1 MSSSSISKTP
11 TFAITQFCAMTRRL
25 KPILLLLL
33 PLLLLLA
40 FLSIRVGSLFDDPT
54 STVLLAR
61 HDELLGAR
69 IAADGQWR
77 FPHNQLVPQKFEKC
91 IIAFEDK
98 RFFYHPGID
107 PLAVIRAL
115 RSNIKAKANVSG
127 GSTITMQVIRL
138 SRKGKPRTIGEKL
151 VEAVMASR
159 LEVRFS
165 KKEILSLY
173 ASNAPFGGNVVGLDA
188 AAWRYFGRNATELS
202 WAEAATL
209 AVLPNAPSMIH
220 PGRNRELLMQK
231 RNLLLER
238 LMKNKTI
245 SVEDYDLALL
255 ETLPGQPLSL
265 PMDAFH
271 LLERMHLAQ
280 PGTIV
285 HSTLQAGLQSNTNRI
300 VNNYVAQYRSNQV
313 HNAAAL
319 IIDNRSGEVIAYT
332 GNVFDPGN
340 MVPGAMVDV
349 ITAPRSGGSIL
360 KPFLFAGMLDE
371 GLMGEKTLVADYP
384 FQTPGFNPQNFD
396 RSFDGAVPAYRALQ
410 RSLNVPAVRMLQQF
424 GVERFY
430 FLMQQLGMRTLK
442 QPPSHYGLSLILG
455 GAESTLWDVTAM
467 YARLSRV
474 LTNFS
479 QYDGLYH
486 PDDMFE
492 PILLLPSEPK
502 ENSEIG
508 KIRPMLEPTG
518 VLDASAIWVTYK
530 ALLEVNR
537 PEEESGW
544 KIFNNARRIAWKTGT
559 SYGNRDAWAVGT
571 TPEFTVGVWI
581 GNASGE
587 GRPNLT
593 GVGFAAPVLF
603 DLFGLLPHTSSFPQ
617 PYDDMVAANICRQS
631 GHIAGAYCT
640 ETDSVWIPLK
650 TLRTISCPYHTVVH
664 LDATGRFRVN
674 SDCYE
679 VHRMQKQSWFILP
692 PAMEWFYRAHNP
704 DYRPL
709 PPWYAGCDATL
720 GRNPMQLIYPAGN
733 VTVSIPRELGG
744 DKGKLVLQAAHRNA
758 EAVIFW
764 HIDGEYIG
772 ATHTEHYLA
781 ISPAPG
787 KRKVVLVDESGYMI
801 EQEFTVAQGSE

>member
-1 MSSSSISKTP
+1 
-11 TFAITQFCAMTRRL
+11 
-25 KPILLLLL
+25 
-33 PLLLLLA
+33 
-40 FLSIRVGSLFDDPT
+40 
-54 STVLLAR
+54 
-61 HDELLGAR
+61 
-69 IAADGQWR
+69 
-77 FPHNQLVPQKFEKC
+77 
-91 IIAFEDK
+91 
-98 RFFYHPGID
+98 
-107 PLAVIRAL
+107 L
-115 RSNIKAKANVSG
+115 R
-127 GSTITMQVIRL
+127 
-138 SRKGKPRTIGEKL
+138 
-151 VEAVMASR
+151 
-159 LEVRFS
+159 
-165 KKEILSLY
+165 
-173 ASNAPFGGNVVGLDA
+173 
-188 AAWRYFGRNATELS
+188 
-202 WAEAATL
+202 
-209 AVLPNAPSMIH
+209 
-220 PGRNRELLMQK
+220 
-231 RNLLLER
+231 
-238 LMKNKTI
+238 
-245 SVEDYDLALL
+245 
-255 ETLPGQPLSL
+255 
-265 PMDAFH
+265 
-271 LLERMHLAQ
+271 
-280 PGTIV
+280 
-285 HSTLQAGLQSNTNRI
+285 
-300 VNNYVAQYRSNQV
+300 
-313 HNAAAL
+313 
-319 IIDNRSGEVIAYT
+319 
-332 GNVFDPGN
+332 
-340 MVPGAMVDV
+340 
-349 ITAPRSGGSIL
+349 
-360 KPFLFAGMLDE
+360 
-371 GLMGEKTLVADYP
+371 
-384 FQTPGFNPQNFD
+384 
-396 RSFDGAVPAYRALQ
+396 
-410 RSLNVPAVRMLQQF
+410 
-424 GVERFY
+424 
-430 FLMQQLGMRTLK
+430 
-442 QPPSHYGLSLILG
+442 
-455 GAESTLWDVTAM
+455 
-467 YARLSRV
+467 
-474 LTNFS
+474 
-479 QYDGLYH
+479 
-486 PDDMFE
+486 
-492 PILLLPSEPK
+492 
-502 ENSEIG
+502 
-508 KIRPMLEPTG
+508 KIRPILEPTG

-544 KIFNNARRIAWKTGT
+544 KIFNNTRRIAWKTGT

-631 GHIAGAYCT
+631 GHIAGAFCT

-787 KRKVVLVDESGYMI
+787 KRKVVLVDESGYML